1 MTALLLAIA
10 LVSGVGVPQV
20 QLGDAPAAIA
30 AAVVPP
36 DLPEVPAA
44 ETVKARQ
51 VVFAEAK
58 PDTACDL
65 VAFYAERRFLS
76 GPWSALRRLEAARRR
91 GDADEAERME
101 ALFDRLLSEA
111 FDAEGEGDGR

>member
-10 LVSGVGVPQV
+10 LVSGVGAPQV

-76 GPWSALRRLEAARRR
+76 GPWSVTRRLEAARMR
-91 GDADEAERME
+91 GDTEEEQRLTAMLEEAVDEALEV
-101 ALFDRLLSEA
+101 
-111 FDAEGEGDGR
+111 EGTEP

>member
-20 QLGDAPAAIA
+20 QL
-30 AAVVPP
+30 
-36 DLPEVPAA
+36 
-44 ETVKARQ
+44 
-51 VVFAEAK
+51 
-58 PDTACDL
+58 
-65 VAFYAERRFLS
+65 
-76 GPWSALRRLEAARRR
+76 

-111 FDAEGEGDGR
+111 FDAEGERDGR